1 MRRGALGVALA
12 AFAFAIWLPGGL
24 VAQAPEFFSPGSAAA
39 PATAPPEA
47 RTLRSRPV
55 EIDLA
60 GLERVRRALREQ
72 PAPAGIARSV
82 QAGRAGGIPAPGSLL
97 RFNPFEDAIVDMVF
111 ERTAPT
117 FSGGY
122 SLSGHPVGQPFGQ
135 TTLVVNGAVVSGTI
149 RVPGAPYRTF
159 EIRTLGESG
168 SWRYL
173 VSEVTEPDFVCED
186 WDEETDGRGASLR
199 DMVQG
204 SAPPRATLGEPRG
217 AAPLP
222 DPPAPPSST
231 VSAST
236 STTTVIDIVLVYSR
250 QLKARLGGDAQTV
263 AKIEEMVASTNT
275 MFTNSGVSAALNLVA
290 VQGVDYDET
299 GGVSDAQRLLVAD
312 DGHLDEVHALR
323 DRVHADVYGLIR
335 SACCGRAQVLID
347 RSASNAWRAILMS
360 FDVDHVFAHELGHV
374 MGLRHDRYADCG
386 DTCPQTVEKDAFGY
400 VNQALFVGGT
410 TTKPTPAPHQDKQW
424 RTNMAR
430 FDQCRNYAFC
440 HVNFHFSNP
449 AISYSQAEYR
459 TGRRNAALEDP
470 IGVALTATNANVVTP
485 EGPANAARVLN
496 LTRDYVAGYRTGR
509 AVKVSFD
516 GAAASATEGGAAA
529 TVTVNLDVPP
539 GRAVSIPFA
548 AASSDAW
555 PHDYG
560 VSGAL
565 SFGATDTS
573 STLTVTAADDDADDD
588 GETIVLTLGDLPNGV
603 SVGAVGSV
611 TVSLI
616 DDDTVAG
623 APEVD
628 RLAFFSTPANGSAY
642 GAGEDIEA
650 SVVFTKSVTVTG
662 TPTLELQVGANARA
676 AACGVSRGEV
686 LACSYTVV
694 KGDHD
699 ANGVSIAANSL
710 ALPPGAAIRDSANQ
724 DADPQHSAVGDASSQ
739 TVKTSIAN
747 VTLAVSPNPVT
758 EGQAATV
765 TASLS
770 AALSAPVTIPLTTT
784 AGTAETGDYTAPASI
799 AIAPGDRSGAWTFAT
814 ALDADLDDETLT
826 VSLGA
831 LPSTVS
837 PGTPSSVAV
846 TIADVTAE
854 VTLQAT
860 PNPVTEGSSA
870 AVTAT
875 LSKALGAAVTIPL
888 TATAGTAEAAD
899 YAAPASVSV
908 AAGETSGTAP
918 LSTTRDIDLNDETL
932 TVALG
937 SSLPSPLVVGTPSN
951 VTVTIADATPQVTL
965 GAAPNPV
972 AEGSSTTIEAT
983 LSKAWSANLTIPLSV
998 TAGTAEAGDWTR
1010 PASIAITAGE
1020 TSGTAALSTADDSD
1034 LDDETLTVALGTLPG
1049 GIVPGSPSS
1058 VDVAI
1063 RDTTPKPAD
1072 TPSVSLGITPASVAE
1087 GSAARVTATL
1097 STALT
1102 ESVTIPLT
1110 VTAGTAE
1117 AGDWTDPAAIAIVVG
1132 ELSAGTSLAAVV
1144 DADRDAET
1152 LTVALGALP
1161 ASVKEGTPSSVEL
1174 TITDA
1179 TVQPGVSLAV
1189 SPNPVNEGSSAV
1201 VTASL
1206 SASLTRAV
1214 TIPLTVTLGTAEAAD
1229 VDSLAAVTIAAGRRS
1244 VQAALQTRSDDDRDD
1259 ETLTVGLGALP
1270 DEVKAGSPSR
1280 VAVTITDTTPAPPG
1294 PGGGGGGGG
1303 PSPPPPPPPTE
1314 PPGPTGPPPPPPP
1327 PGGAPRADF
1336 AASLDCESEPC
1347 RTVTGEPVRFFDV
1360 STGSVS
1366 SRRWEFGDGTSSR
1379 SPSPAHDWERPG
1391 FYEVRLIVGNGASE
1405 SEASMMFL
1413 VEAADPEGECAHGEA
1428 NRCLRNSRYGIAV
1441 DWFAADGRG
1450 GPATGVHAGTDDSGL
1465 FRFFDGD
1472 NWEVL
1477 VKVLDGC
1484 ETNGH
1489 VWVFAASTTDLGY
1502 VIRVTDTATG
1512 DKREYR
1518 NEPGN
1523 AAPAITDAKA
1533 FASACGPN

>member
-1 MRRGALGVALA
+1 MRRGTLGVALA
-12 AFAFAIWLPGGL
+12 AFAFAIWLPGDL
-24 VAQAPEFFSPGSAAA
+24 AAQAPELFSPGSATA
-39 PATAPPEA
+39 PAPALPEA
-47 RTLRSRPV
+47 GALRSRVV

-60 GLERVRRALREQ
+60 GLERVRRALRDQ
-72 PAPAGIARSV
+72 PAPAGIARSSR
-82 QAGRAGGIPAPGSLL
+82 ASRAGGIPAPGSLL
-97 RFNPFEDAIVDMVF
+97 RFNPFGDAVVNVVF

-135 TTLVVNGAVVSGTI
+135 ATLVVNGAVVSGTI

-159 EIRTLGESG
+159 ELRTIGESG
-168 SWRYL
+168 SRRYL

-222 DPPAPPSST
+222 DPPPPSST

-236 STTTVIDIVLVYSR
+236 STRTVIDIVLVYSR

-299 GGVSDAQRLLVAD
+299 GGVSDAQRLLVPD
-312 DGHLDEVHALR
+312 DGHMDEVHALR

-347 RSASNAWRAILMS
+347 RSVSNAWRAILMS

-449 AISYSQAEYR
+449 AISYSQSEYR

-470 IGVALTATNANVVTP
+470 IGIALTETNANVVTP
-485 EGPANAARVLN
+485 DGPANAARVLN

-529 TVTVNLDVPP
+529 TVTVNLDAPP
-539 GRAVSIPFA
+539 GRSVSVPFTV
-548 AASSDAW
+548 ASSDAW

-588 GETIVLTLGDLPNGV
+588 GETIALTFGDLPNGV
-603 SVGAVGSV
+603 SAGAVSSV

-616 DDDTVAG
+616 DDDTVSG

-628 RLAFFSTPANGSAY
+628 RVAFFSTPANGRAY

-694 KGDHD
+694 KGDND
-699 ANGVSIAANSL
+699 ANGVSIGTNSL

-724 DADPQHSAVGDASSQ
+724 DADPNHSAVGGASSQ
-739 TVKTSIAN
+739 SVKTTSAEA
-747 VTLAVSPNPVT
+747 TLAVSPNPVT
-758 EGQAATV
+758 EGQGATV

-770 AALSAPVTIPLTTT
+770 AALSAPVTIPLITT
-784 AGTAETGDYTAPASI
+784 AGTAEAGDYTVPASV
-799 AIAPGDRSGAWTFAT
+799 AIAPGDLSGAWTFAT

-826 VSLGA
+826 VSLGT
-831 LPSTVS
+831 LPSTVA

-875 LSKALGAAVTIPL
+875 LSKAVGAAVTIPL

-899 YAAPASVSV
+899 YTAPASVSV
-908 AAGETSGTAP
+908 AAGETSGTAA
-918 LSTTRDIDLNDETL
+918 LSTTRDIDLNDETV
-932 TVALG
+932 TVALR
-937 SSLPSPLVVGTPSN
+937 SSLPSPLVVGTPSR
-951 VTVTIADATPQVTL
+951 VTVTIEDATPQVTL
-965 GAAPNPV
+965 SAAPNPV

-1010 PASIAITAGE
+1010 PASIAITAGQ
-1020 TSGTAALSTADDSD
+1020 TSGAAALSTADDSD
-1034 LDDETLTVALGTLPG
+1034 LDDETLTVALGSLPS
-1049 GIVPGSPSS
+1049 GIVAGSPSS
-1058 VDVAI
+1058 VAVAI
-1063 RDTTPKPAD
+1063 RDTTPKPPD
-1072 TPSVSLGITPASVAE
+1072 TPSVSLGIAPASVAE

-1097 STALT
+1097 SKTLT

-1117 AGDWTDPAAIAIVVG
+1117 AGDWTDPAAITIAGG
-1132 ELSAGTSLAAVV
+1132 ELSAETSLATVA

-1179 TVQPGVSLAV
+1179 TVRPGVSLAV
-1189 SPNPVNEGSSAV
+1189 SPNPVNEGSAAV

-1206 SASLTRAV
+1206 SASLSRAV

-1229 VDSLAAVTIAAGRRS
+1229 VDSLAAVTIAAGGRS
-1244 VQAALQTRSDDDRDD
+1244 VQAALQTRSDDDRDA
-1259 ETLTVGLGALP
+1259 ETLTVALGALP
-1270 DEVKAGSPSR
+1270 DEVKAGTPSS

-1294 PGGGGGGGG
+1294 SGGGGGGGG
-1303 PSPPPPPPPTE
+1303 GTPPPPPPTE
-1314 PPGPTGPPPPPPP
+1314 PPGPPPPP
-1327 PGGAPRADF
+1327 PGERPKAVLTTGVECD
-1336 AASLDCESEPC
+1336 DEPC
-1347 RTVTGEPVRFFDV
+1347 RVVTGEPVRFFDL
-1360 STGSVS
+1360 STGTVH
-1366 SRRWEFGDGTSSR
+1366 SRRWEFGDGTSSG

-1391 FYEVRLIVGNGASE
+1391 FYEVRLIVSNGVSE

-1413 VEAADPEGECAHGEA
+1413 VEAAAPDGECAHREA
-1428 NRCLRNSRYGIAV
+1428 NRCLRNSRYEIAV
-1441 DWFAADGRG
+1441 DWFTADGRG
-1450 GPATGVHAGTDDSGL
+1450 GPATVVHAGTDDSGL

-1502 VIRVTDTATG
+1502 VIRVTDTMTG
-1512 DKREYR
+1512 DKREYG
-1518 NEPGN
+1518 NEAGN
-1523 AAPAITDAKA
+1523 SAPAITDVKA